1 MEDGGIE
8 LEAKTM
14 EWHRAKVGKIQV
26 SGGYGCVDAAEMGS
40 GQELFITVLQIL
52 VEFTRFANHRP
63 QNHIHVPKSPCP
75 SH

>member
-1 MEDGGIE
+1 
-8 LEAKTM
+8 
-14 EWHRAKVGKIQV
+14 
-26 SGGYGCVDAAEMGS
+26 VDAAEMGS